1 MGLRLAD
8 GIDPLLFEH
17 RTGVALDRLIAG
29 DARARLAAH
38 GLIDGGQTRLKATP
52 AGMRVLNALI
62 AELVSD
68 REITRSW
75 PRRATPPATR
85 PPPPA
90 SVKTRGTSP
99 TPPDSGP
106 AAPRRQHTH
115 D

>member
-52 AGMRVLNALI
+52 AGMLVLNAPAPPRCPAPCRRRRRRSKREAMSSTPCSCQVPLG
-62 AELVSD
+62 VS
-68 REITRSW
+68 TRSEEH
-75 PRRATPPATR
+75 
-85 PPPPA
+85 
-90 SVKTRGTSP
+90 TSELQ
-99 TPPDSGP
+99 SL
-106 AAPRRQHTH
+106 
-115 D
+115 